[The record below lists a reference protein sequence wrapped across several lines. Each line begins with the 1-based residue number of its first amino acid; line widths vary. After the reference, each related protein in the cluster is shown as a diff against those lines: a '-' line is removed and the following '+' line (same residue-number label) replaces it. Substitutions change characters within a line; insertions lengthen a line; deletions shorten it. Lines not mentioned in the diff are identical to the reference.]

1 MPEKSRFFVPAKA
14 NSMKINHI
22 AWLIAAAALAI
33 LALIGFQV
41 SWMQQSRKLLEEQ
54 FNNRVNMALCST
66 VEKIAENQAGTDR
79 QPACC
84 SNPVNIAGSQQ
95 DFETLLKKPEVK
107 AALAEALHFYQIDM
121 PYQVQV
127 ARKDTSAESDAVPF
141 SCSLQPVVSDDNHLL
156 QLVFPDKSGYY
167 LQRMGFMIT
176 SSVAILLFI
185 CIIFGLATYYL
196 LWQKRLSDRNRD
208 FFNHMTH
215 EFRTPLTNIRLAGNL
230 MARKNPDLGDNQ
242 YLGIIRRECD
252 QLTHQVEN
260 VLYLAGLEKGD
271 YQLQKQPVDLKR
283 LAQDVVA
290 GMELQLQER
299 AAQVSIDTGT
309 PAFTIEGDAF
319 HLGNAFRNLLDN
331 ALKYTKNQPEVAI
344 GFHPSET
351 GWRVSF
357 ADNGMG
363 LTPKNRRKIFQ
374 KFHRCEDAVISGEKG
389 FGLGLAYVKKIVEMH
404 RGHVTV
410 SSENGKGSR
419 FDLFFPA

>member
-1 MPEKSRFFVPAKA
+1 
-14 NSMKINHI
+14 MKINHI

-41 SWMQQSRKLLEEQ
+41 SWMQQSRNLLEEQ

-66 VEKIAENQAGTDR
+66 VEKIAENQACTDGLR
-79 QPACC
+79 NCCAVAGNMAC
-84 SNPVNIAGSQQ
+84 SQQ
-95 DFETLLKKPEVK
+95 DFEKLLEKPEVK
-107 AALAEALHFYQIDM
+107 ATLAEALHFYQIDM

-127 ARKDTSAESDAVPF
+127 ARKDTGTCSDAVPF
-141 SCSLQPVVSDDNHLL
+141 SCSLQPILLDDNHLL
-156 QLVFPDKSGYY
+156 QLVFPDKSEYY

-185 CIIFGLATYYL
+185 CLIFGLATYYL
-196 LWQKRLSDRNRD
+196 LRQKRLSDRNRD

-215 EFRTPLTNIRLAGNL
+215 EFRTPLTNIRLAGSL
-230 MARKNPDLGDNQ
+230 MARKNPELVDNQ

-271 YQLQKQPVDLKR
+271 YQLQKGPVDLKS
-283 LAQDVVA
+283 LAQEVVA
-290 GMELQLQER
+290 GMDLQLQER
-299 AAQVSIDTGT
+299 TAQV
-309 PAFTIEGDAF
+309 TIENNTQACTIDGDAF
-319 HLGNAFRNLLDN
+319 HLRNAFRNLLDN
-331 ALKYTKNQPEVAI
+331 ALKYTKQQPEVAI
-344 GFHPSET
+344 GFHAAES

-357 ADNGMG
+357 ADNGVG
-363 LTPKNRRKIFQ
+363 VTAKNCRKIFH
-374 KFHRCEDAVISGEKG
+374 KFHRCEEAICSGEKG

-410 SSENGKGSR
+410 SSETGKGSR
-419 FDLFFPA
+419 FDLYFPG